1 MDSGILIIVVVVIA
15 ALAAGGFMLW
25 RRRSMGVETAD
36 VAVGTLAERGDILAS
51 TSPEG
56 APLSPIAQ
64 SELQNSDALAI
75 LEVTDGPEVLVNGYS
90 IGKRIEVRKK
100 RITIGRNPRQVDY
113 QMYSLD
119 QPSSVSRLH
128 CTIEFHD
135 ALRCFFITDE
145 GSSSGTKVEGRAL
158 TPYKQHSLK
167 NGDVIE
173 LGLLEKQGALLRF
186 SSVFNPPERLSVEAG
201 TEVKDTIRQPI
212 DALNAARA
220 VTQAVHRDIF
230 ISYSRRDREKM
241 HVIRDGLV
249 AQGLSV
255 WSDEA
260 LEPGTP
266 SWRRDVQLAIEG
278 AGCILAILSPDAK
291 DSEWVNEELGYAKIR
306 KLRTFTVL
314 VRGDESNSIP
324 LGLTGIQWID
334 MRSDYQAEIEDLV
347 HQSALDQL
355 VTVINEY
362 LGKGQNSP

>member
-1 MDSGILIIVVVVIA
+1 MDAGIIIIVLVVVG
-15 ALAAGGFMLW
+15 LAGVGGFMVW
-25 RRRSMGVETAD
+25 RRQQNPAD
-36 VAVGTLAERGDILAS
+36 TSTGINTLAEKRDVAAQHPG
-51 TSPEG
+51 G
-56 APLSPIAQ
+56 NPLPGISQ
-64 SELQNSDALAI
+64 TELQNTDALAV
-75 LEVTDGPEVLVNGYS
+75 LEMADGPEILVNGQS
-90 IGKRIEVRKK
+90 VGKRIEVRKK

-113 QMYSLD
+113 QIYSLD

-145 GSSSGTKVEGRAL
+145 GSSSGTKVDGRPV

-167 NGDVIE
+167 NGDMIE
-173 LGLLEKQGALLRF
+173 LGLIEKQGALLRF

-212 DALNAARA
+212 DMLNAARGA
-220 VTQAVHRDIF
+220 TQPVHRDIF

-260 LEPGTP
+260 LEPGSP
-266 SWRRDVQLAIEG
+266 SWRHDVQLAIEG
-278 AGCILAILSPDAK
+278 AGCIVALLSPDAK
-291 DSEWVNEELGYAKIR
+291 ESEWVNEELGYAKIR
-306 KLRTFTVL
+306 KLRIFTVV
-314 VRGDESNSIP
+314 VRGDESNAIP
-324 LGLTGIQWID
+324 LGLTGVQWID

-347 HQSALDQL
+347 HHSAIEQL
-355 VTVINEY
+355 VTAINEH
-362 LGKGQNSP
+362 LGKGQDSP